1 MAYRNVERAFG
12 HEMTVS
18 INVETVIRRPK
29 VIAAIF
35 SEAIW
40 QAVLN
45 IFSFFLFIFDIS
57 LKLWHL

>member
-29 VIAAIF
+29 VVAAIF

-57 LKLWHL
+57 L